1 MSTLKDLNDYLFD
14 ALNQIT
20 NEDLIDAPEDEF
32 ERTIKMCG
40 KVTDI
45 ADKIIQVNNT
55 VIRAEKFKQDYC
67 LTNNEVSE
75 VIGIEMDKRKN

>member
-20 NEDLIDAPEDEF
+20 NEDLMDATEEEF
-32 ERTIKMCG
+32 NRTIRVCDRI
-40 KVTDI
+40 TDI
-45 ADKIIQVNNT
+45 ADKIIHVNDT

-67 LTNNEVSE
+67 LTNSEVSE
-75 VIGIEMDKRKN
+75 VIGIEMDKRTS